1 MLLPKRKRGF
11 PVVDFSQIP
20 PASIITEYIKDSAI
34 TVNEIAA
41 NAITATKILAGT
53 ITADR
58 LDAAVLVAG
67 NILISGTIY
76 LSDWA
81 HSSDSEK
88 LDGAVVYTG
97 SIDKTGLNFVAFEKD
112 VDSLDDMA
120 EGATYERVLA
130 TDITAGHIL
139 LSSVTQSSSYRTV
152 TDANKTTWNGKPDNM
167 DEIGDGATYK
177 KVRATQI
184 SAGYIK
190 LTSQTVKTSEWYDES
205 GVEIDAT
212 HGINIYGVDSAF
224 TTRATKT
231 GTIQCKVGSS
241 GEILA
246 GAGAVILDAAG
257 LKIKGQLL
265 RFLSNS
271 TEYGFTGYSA
281 GNMYLVAKTST
292 TPLNLVS
299 EGGDIILSP
308 GSGLVTV
315 LGTILPNSDG
325 AYNLGSAAVRFGE
338 IHSDKVYAADEM
350 YIPAVA

>member
-1 MLLPKRKRGF
+1 LDFLASGVSSTAWTATININSPQTDILVAQAALYLYTWMSIPNFDSGTTERFQQMMGFWQGELQTNQEVQDAQFANNYTESGLMLLPKRKRGF

-112 VDSLDDMA
+112 VDTLDGMA
-120 EGATYERVLA
+120 EGSTYNRVLSTHISAGKIKLLSTTVVDAGFTIDKVGDGATYERVLA

-212 HGINIYGVDSAF
+212 HGINIYGVNNA
-224 TTRATKT
+224 
-231 GTIQCKVGSS
+231 
-241 GEILA
+241 
-246 GAGAVILDAAG
+246 
-257 LKIKGQLL
+257 
-265 RFLSNS
+265 
-271 TEYGFTGYSA
+271 
-281 GNMYLVAKTST
+281 
-292 TPLNLVS
+292 
-299 EGGDIILSP
+299 
-308 GSGLVTV
+308 
-315 LGTILPNSDG
+315 
-325 AYNLGSAAVRFGE
+325 
-338 IHSDKVYAADEM
+338 
-350 YIPAVA
+350 